1 MKRFFIV
8 GFLVFLIGVTY
19 AQEKVDN
26 DKEESKNELSI
37 FLGAT
42 SNSDATAFTLG
53 VDYQHRF
60 TKVVGLGGLVDYA
73 MGDIQSV
80 LIAPALYLHAWH
92 FEFTVAPAAEFSD
105 GDIVA
110 VLRLGAAYEFEIKR
124 FSISPSLFFDTERNE
139 SPAWVYG
146 LSFGFEL

>member
-1 MKRFFIV
+1 MLR
-8 GFLVFLIGVTY
+8 FLIVVLLIFLSLVTY
-19 AQEKVDN
+19 AQEKDRN

-42 SNSDATAFTLG
+42 SNSDSTAFTLG

-60 TKVVGLGGLVDYA
+60 SKVFGFGGLVDYA

-80 LIAPALYLHAWH
+80 LVAPALYLHAWK
-92 FEFTVAPAAEFSD
+92 FEFTIAPAAEFSNS
-105 GDIVA
+105 DIVA

-124 FSISPSLFFDTERNE
+124 LSISPSLFFDTERDE
-139 SPAWVYG
+139 SPSWVYG